1 MFLIFKPTAG
11 EIAPPM
17 TGRSS
22 VHKFQEFHRSRANNF
37 PLNSLLHRSSEFHST
52 GVYQSPLEAMC
63 KACALFSSNICF
75 SYQKPLHTPLDAMM
89 VTYSYSAQLP
99 SGGVRPESSESDGE
113 GRIFCRVVF
122 HKRAI
127 NDSSIH
133 PGPVQSSDD
142 DHLRNTY
149 GSRPTI
155 SFIVFL
161 GNALFF

>member
-1 MFLIFKPTAG
+1 MFRIFKPTAG

-37 PLNSLLHRSSEFHST
+37 PLNSLLHQASEFHST

-99 SGGVRPESSESDGE
+99 CGGVRPESSGPARRKDLLPCGVPQKSNQ
-113 GRIFCRVVF
+113 RQQHPSR
-122 HKRAI
+122 
-127 NDSSIH
+127 
-133 PGPVQSSDD
+133 PGPEQ
-142 DHLRNTY
+142 
-149 GSRPTI
+149 
-155 SFIVFL
+155 
-161 GNALFF
+161 